1 MHDLMDLQD
10 CGSRIPYAEW
20 YLNALRIPGSATAT
34 YHEATY
40 GTDVPY
46 TAFQKPFE
54 DYARSVDFGQWAEFF
69 RTVGAKY
76 VVMVTKHLD
85 GYTLWPTQIKHP
97 RRKDTYGSR
106 EDLIGKVTSAV
117 RASGLKMG
125 AYYSGGT
132 DWTCIDTPIRTLPDF
147 MEHQVLGKDYREYA
161 TTQWLEL
168 IERYQPSLLWNDM
181 GFPPDPGLNTLF
193 AHYYNTIEDGLIN
206 DRWSQINIPANPIVA
221 NMWDDPK
228 GALPHGEY
236 ALELA
241 RASNDRELEARS
253 LSSLGLIHIVAE
265 DFEEAIHCLEA
276 SLALYALLGN
286 EQSASREFSLAP
298 FAIGAPTTQHL
309 AYRASEALCWAVLA
323 IAQVYGGQVSDSK
336 RSGRRAL
343 ALSQAIKN
351 VWVQIN
357 STNSLTY
364 GLLDAGAYEEALERM
379 QHVFALAQSLPLVV
393 TFRWWSPSNA
403 FSMPWGGRITPYSSG
418 KRHAARS
425 KKRKPSQSR
434 SISDHCMCL
443 SYRSCACTMPW

>member
-1 MHDLMDLQD
+1 
-10 CGSRIPYAEW
+10 
-20 YLNALRIPGSATAT
+20 
-34 YHEATY
+34 
-40 GTDVPY
+40 
-46 TAFQKPFE
+46 
-54 DYARSVDFGQWAEFF
+54 
-69 RTVGAKY
+69 
-76 VVMVTKHLD
+76 
-85 GYTLWPTQIKHP
+85 
-97 RRKDTYGSR
+97 
-106 EDLIGKVTSAV
+106 
-117 RASGLKMG
+117 
-125 AYYSGGT
+125 
-132 DWTCIDTPIRTLPDF
+132 
-147 MEHQVLGKDYREYA
+147 
-161 TTQWLEL
+161 
-168 IERYQPSLLWNDM
+168 
-181 GFPPDPGLNTLF
+181 
-193 AHYYNTIEDGLIN
+193 
-206 DRWSQINIPANPIVA
+206 
-221 NMWDDPK
+221 MWDDPK

-393 TFRWWSPSNA
+393 TFQRFLNA
-403 FSMPWGGRITPYSSG
+403 LGRTY
-418 KRHAARS
+418 HALQQREEARS
-425 KKRKPSQSR
+425 TLEEAEAIAESVDLRSLHVPVLSQL
-434 SISDHCMCL
+434 CMHYAVVGL
-443 SYRSCACTMPW
+443 WDQAYRSALKAITFRTSFDMALFGVDFYSHYETEALVDGGEESQARAAVQRLGERLGSNRRYRISYLRSLGY